1 MKKIEKDNLIAIIIS
16 IIIAIIIVLA
26 VNLNSTSVEIAF
38 AHPEPTQN
46 EYNLLK
52 EYALQIARNEYSN
65 KNDDVKIEKVIV
77 EENLKIKILTA
88 RMYGIEANFPIS
100 TEKDLEIEKG
110 TVKYEAEINY
120 DDATYTEYTLIRS
133 KSEIIV
139 RGIIFAIIAAICV
152 YVFIYWGPREF
163 KKANKKIT
171 K

>member
-52 EYALQIARNEYSN
+52 EYALQIARDEYSN
-65 KNDDVKIEKVIV
+65 KDNDVEIEKTIV

-139 RGIIFAIIAAICV
+139 RGIIFAILATICT
-152 YVFIYWGPREF
+152 YALIYWGPKEF
-163 KKANKKIT
+163 KKANEKIA